1 MNLFNGNTFTFL
13 IKFFPHLLVTP
24 IKLNWC
30 SAGLHSYMY
39 TTCSPNAQSNP
50 ARHRKVFISHFFRS
64 VFSSCFLYKAIAVS
78 RRVEVTEFANIL
90 QPNTIKYGK
99 LNFYSLDL
107 IHPRSALELR
117 KGDSNRSNL
126 NIALLAS
133 MLLCTHKL

>member
-13 IKFFPHLLVTP
+13 IKFFRHSNQAALVFSRVCIRIYTQRVHQMLNRTQPDIEKFLFP
-24 IKLNWC
+24 I
-30 SAGLHSYMY
+30 
-39 TTCSPNAQSNP
+39 
-50 ARHRKVFISHFFRS
+50 FFRS
-64 VFSSCFLYKAIAVS
+64 VFSSCFLYKATAVS

>member
-1 MNLFNGNTFTFL
+1 MLNRTQPDIGKFLFY
-13 IKFFPHLLVTP
+13 IFFVPFFF
-24 IKLNWC
+24 
-30 SAGLHSYMY
+30 
-39 TTCSPNAQSNP
+39 QSL
-50 ARHRKVFISHFFRS
+50 
-64 VFSSCFLYKAIAVS
+64 FLYKAIAVS